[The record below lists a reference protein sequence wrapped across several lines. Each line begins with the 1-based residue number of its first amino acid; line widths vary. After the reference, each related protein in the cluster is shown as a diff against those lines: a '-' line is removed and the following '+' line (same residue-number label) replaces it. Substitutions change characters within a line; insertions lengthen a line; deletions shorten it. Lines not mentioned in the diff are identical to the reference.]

1 MIERYTYS
9 KDVTVIL
16 VGKVMQNDNGQVVMY
31 KSTLES
37 FLSRKKDGTYYV
49 LFDSKEFKKLDI
61 NDVNVNEYYVLDEF
75 IVGLMYDDLVNVE
88 IFHDIRTDFEDV
100 LVDNV
105 NKKLKL
111 M

>member
-1 MIERYTYS
+1 ML
-9 KDVTVIL
+9 L
-16 VGKVMQNDNGQVVMY
+16 V
-31 KSTLES
+31 
-37 FLSRKKDGTYYV
+37 
-49 LFDSKEFKKLDI
+49 FDSKEFKKLDI
-61 NDVNVNEYYVLDEF
+61 NDVNVNEYYVFDEF

-105 NKKLKL
+105 SKKLKL